1 MHITTGDMS
10 PKRVILLTSNIF
22 SSSRDIR
29 LVSPLLIILLVVTL
43 SLIPTTAFSQMTIR
57 KITDCNCVVFRL
69 DDIQDGWID
78 SGQITLMDLFL
89 SKHLPLSLGLIMND
103 IGNDPDIVDKVR
115 EGSQTGLFE
124 LALHGWDHV
133 DYTKLSERVQE
144 STLAQANQKME
155 RIFGRTSDIFI
166 TPYGTFNDATLQA
179 MNRYGLKILSSVF
192 FAEDNFDHGKS
203 VFVANG
209 KSNTNNNN
217 NNAKLGIYHLPA
229 TVAYKEEEGNRF
241 IKNSIESI
249 LATVDQNIA
258 QYGYS
263 VIMLHPQDFMILDQ
277 KGDVTETLDDN
288 EIKDLT
294 LLIDSLLTKN
304 IEITSFSKVVESMPE
319 SQAIPEDNGD
329 TVPSVPELSNPIVFN
344 PS

>member
-1 MHITTGDMS
+1 MC
-10 PKRVILLTSNIF
+10 PKPVILFASNIF
-22 SSSRDIR
+22 SSSSHR
-29 LVSPLLIILLVVTL
+29 LVISPLLMILVVTL
-43 SLIPTTAFSQMTIR
+43 SIIPISGFSQMTVR
-57 KITDCNCVVFRL
+57 ESPNCNCVIFRL
-69 DDIQDGWID
+69 DDIQDDWID
-78 SGQITLMDLFL
+78 SGQVTLMDLFL
-89 SKHLPLSLGLIMND
+89 SKDLPLSLGLIMND
-103 IGNDPDIVDKVR
+103 IGNDPQIVDKVR

-124 LALHGWDHV
+124 LALHGWNHV
-133 DYTKLSERVQE
+133 DYTKLGERVQE
-144 STLAQANQKME
+144 STLRLANQKME
-155 RIFGRTSDIFI
+155 RIFGRSSDIFI

-179 MNRYGLKILSSVF
+179 MTRNGLKILSSVF

>member
-1 MHITTGDMS
+1 MS
-10 PKRVILLTSNIF
+10 KIF
-22 SSSRDIR
+22 SHVLASNKMISI
-29 LVSPLLIILLVVTL
+29 LSVTFIILL
-43 SLIPTTAFSQMTIR
+43 SIFCSSYSNIAFSQQAPRNDTLCR
-57 KITDCNCVVFRL
+57 CVVFRM
-69 DDIQDGWID
+69 DDVQDYWVQA
-78 SGQITLMDLFL
+78 GQLAAMDLFL
-89 SKHLPLSLGLIMND
+89 SKNQSLSLGLIMNAV
-103 IGNDPDIVDKVR
+103 GNDPQIVSKIQQGV
-115 EGSQTGLFE
+115 QKGLFE
-124 LALHGWDHV
+124 LGLHGWEHV
-133 DYTKLSERVQE
+133 DYTKLSEIAQE
-144 STLAQANQKME
+144 SSLKQSNEKMQ
-155 RIFGRTSDIFI
+155 RIFSRTSNIFI
-166 TPYGTFNDATLQA
+166 APFGIFANSTLQA
-179 MNRYGLKILSSVF
+179 MNQSGFKILSSVF

-209 KSNTNNNN
+209 SN